1 MKKENFS
8 FELIDTLTPDVV
20 IQEAIKQIE
29 EATDGYVRGNIQPYE
44 GPIQD
49 YKERAGWVVA
59 LNTLQAS
66 KEVEVSIQNDL
77 GELECESHKYEVYL
91 SAKEL
96 KNYKY
101 RIMFIEYG
109 TVSYPVQIVL
119 NDDIANECLGKFKN
133 IFQVETMADLEELIN
148 KILESE
154 VVIKLLQ
161 SIIYESLRKQR
172 KLE

>member
-1 MKKENFS
+1 MA
-8 FELIDTLTPDVV
+8 PDVV

-29 EATDGYVRGNIQPYE
+29 EATNGYVRGNIEPYE
-44 GPIQD
+44 GPIRD
-49 YKERAGWVVA
+49 YKERIGWTA
-59 LNTLQAS
+59 AFDTLQAS
-66 KEVEVSIQNDL
+66 KEVEVSIQDDL

-101 RIMFIEYG
+101 RILFLEYS

-119 NDDIANECLGKFKN
+119 NDDMAKECLGKFKN
-133 IFQVETMADLEELIN
+133 ILQVETMADLEELIN

-154 VVIKLLQ
+154 VMIKLLQ

-172 KLE
+172 KSE